1 MFGIGVS
8 TGGSHT
14 DAVIMRLNDKK
25 IVAKTKSRTTHY
37 DLSVGII
44 ESINKVLATSNIPTD
59 EIALVSLASTLA
71 TNAVIEGK
79 GAKVGLILIGFEP
92 DKTWD
97 IPAATTMTVKG
108 GHGPDGVEQA
118 YLEIDEVSS
127 VVENMK
133 NNVDA
138 FAVSGYFS
146 VRNPI
151 HELTVKELIKK
162 KTGKP
167 VTCGYELAAE
177 LGIYERTVTAV
188 LNARLIP
195 IVENLLREIRDALD
209 QKGLDV
215 PLMIVKGDGSLMNEE
230 IALERPVEGIQS
242 GPAASVLGGLFLAG
256 KEDAVV
262 VDMGSTTSIITAFK
276 ESTPYVVEEGVRI
289 AGWKTRVKAVDADA
303 WGIGGDGWIH
313 IDPEKG
319 IDVGPRRV
327 IPLAFAAS
335 VFPNL
340 SQKIEQYKTTDF
352 ITISQAPRKAENVG
366 ELSKKFL
373 DAVQKLEPTTS
384 LEINNHLTDFPIAEL
399 LSSFLLERGYII
411 GIGLTPTDLMHAKGF
426 YTAGDV
432 DTAVLGADL
441 FARKNELTLDE
452 LQKRVWQLIAE
463 KLVSRTFEK
472 MMLKLNKWDSSQK
485 CVTCSEIV
493 RKISDGN
500 ADGDFRVQ
508 ATINIPLVGI
518 GAPVYLFLPEVAK
531 RFGTVAIIPEHH
543 EVGAAVGS
551 LVGSVIGSFEL
562 YIAKEIKPDRYVVFP
577 GRHIFGTFE
586 QAIDFAM
593 KIGTEEATKSA
604 KRAGAE
610 DLKIKIDR
618 KDGVFPKVGFLWSE
632 IKISAVGRPT
642 IRKHIRT

>member
-14 DAVIMRLNDKK
+14 DAVIMRMDDKK

-44 ESINKVLATSNIPTD
+44 ESINKVLSISGIPAN
-59 EIALVSLASTLA
+59 EIVLVSLASTLA

-92 DKTWD
+92 EKTWD
-97 IPAATTMTVKG
+97 IPAATIMTVKG

-118 YLEIDEVSS
+118 QLDIDEVILTI
-127 VVENMK
+127 ENMNK
-133 NNVDA
+133 NVDS

-146 VRNPI
+146 VRNPM
-151 HELTVKELIKK
+151 HELTVKEWIKK

-167 VTCGYELAAE
+167 VTCGYELATE

-195 IVENLLREIRDALD
+195 IVQNLIREIRDALD
-209 QKGLDV
+209 QKGLNV

-230 IALERPVEGIQS
+230 VALERPIEGIQS

-262 VDMGSTTSIITAFK
+262 IDMGSTTSIITTSKGNA
-276 ESTPYVVEEGVRI
+276 PHVVEDGVRI

-319 IDVGPRRV
+319 IDLGPQRV

-335 VFPNL
+335 IFPNL
-340 SQKIEQYKTTDF
+340 LKKMEQYKTTDF
-352 ITISQAPRKAENVG
+352 ITVSQAPRKAENIG
-366 ELSKKFL
+366 GLSEKFL
-373 DAVQKLEPTTS
+373 KTVQELEPTTL
-384 LEINNHLTDFPIAEL
+384 LEISNNMTDFPIADL
-399 LSSFLLERGYII
+399 LISFLMERGYII
-411 GIGLTPTDLMHAKGF
+411 GIGLTPTDIMHAKGI

-432 DTAVLGADL
+432 DAAILGADL
-441 FARKNELTLDE
+441 FARKNGMTLDE
-452 LQKRVWQLIAE
+452 LQKKIWQLIVE
-463 KLVSRTFEK
+463 KLVSRIFEK
-472 MMLKLNKWDSSQK
+472 MMLKLNKWDLNQK
-485 CVTCSEIV
+485 CIACSEII

-500 ADGDFRVQ
+500 NDGDFRVL
-508 ATINIPLVGI
+508 AKLDIPLIGI
-518 GAPVYLFLPEVAK
+518 GAPVYLFLPEVA
-531 RFGTVAIIPEHH
+531 RRLGTLAIIPEHH

-551 LVGSVIGSFEL
+551 LVGSVIGSFEM
-562 YIAKEIKPDRYVVFP
+562 YIAKEVKPDRYVVFP
-577 GRHIFGTFE
+577 GRYIFGTIE
-586 QAIDFAM
+586 EAINFAIKM
-593 KIGTEEATKSA
+593 GTEEATKLA
-604 KRAGAE
+604 KRSGAE

-618 KDGVFPKVGFLWSE
+618 RDGIFPKVGFVWSE
-632 IKISAVGRPT
+632 IKVSAIGRPV
-642 IRKHIRT
+642 IRKI